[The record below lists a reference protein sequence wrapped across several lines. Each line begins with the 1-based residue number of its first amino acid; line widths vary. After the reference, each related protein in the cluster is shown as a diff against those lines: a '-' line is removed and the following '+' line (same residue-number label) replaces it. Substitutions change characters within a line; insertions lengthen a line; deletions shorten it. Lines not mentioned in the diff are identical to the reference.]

1 MNDDTAKSEKPKARM
16 PRRRR
21 QQRLMLAALIVPA
34 LTGAIGLAVIAIG
47 QSQVYFYPPR
57 ELPSPAELDG
67 RTVRLGGMVVEGSIE
82 QGLETDVSFRV
93 TDYVETVTVVTSDML
108 PGLFGENQGVVVQG
122 TLAADGTFIAARVMA
137 KHDENYM
144 PAEVADAL
152 EESGRLE
159 EYKEKGLV
167 EQDR

>member
-1 MNDDTAKSEKPKARM
+1 M

-57 ELPSPAELDG
+57 DLPSASELGG
-67 RTVRLGGMVVEGSIE
+67 RTVRLGGMVVEGSIQ
-82 QGLETDVSFRV
+82 QGLETDTSFKV
-93 TDYVETVTVVTSDML
+93 TDYEKTVTVVTSDML

-122 TLAADGTFIAARVMA
+122 TLAQDGTFVAARVMA

-152 EESGRLE
+152 EDSGRLE
-159 EYKEKGLV
+159 DYKNKGLV
-167 EQDR
+167 D

>member
-1 MNDDTAKSEKPKARM
+1 MTDNDTTETGTTAKKKM

-21 QQRLMLAALIVPA
+21 QQRLMLAALLIPT

-57 ELPSPAELDG
+57 DLPSPAELAG
-67 RTVRLGGMVVEGSIE
+67 RTVRIGGMVVEGSIA
-82 QGLETDVSFRV
+82 QGAGTEVSFGV
-93 TDYVETVTVVTSDML
+93 TDYEKTVTVSTSDML

-122 TLAADGTFIAARVMA
+122 TLAEDGTFIASRVMA

-144 PAEVADAL
+144 PAEVVDAL
-152 EESGRLE
+152 KESGRLE
-159 EYKEKGLV
+159 HYQEEGLV
-167 EQDR
+167 D

>member
-1 MNDDTAKSEKPKARM
+1 M

-34 LTGAIGLAVIAIG
+34 LTGAIGLTVIAIG

-57 ELPSPAELDG
+57 DLPAPEELDG
-67 RTVRLGGMVVEGSIE
+67 RIVRIGGMVVEGSIR
-82 QGLETDVSFRV
+82 QGADVETRFQV
-93 TDYVETVTVVTSDML
+93 TDYTRTVTVSTDEML

-122 TLAADGTFIAARVMA
+122 TLSDDGTFIAQRVMA

-152 EESGRLE
+152 EDSGRLE
-159 EYKEKGLV
+159 EYREQGLV
-167 EQDR
+167 D

>member
-1 MNDDTAKSEKPKARM
+1 MTDAPKRKM

-57 ELPSPAELDG
+57 DLPAAEALDG
-67 RTVRLGGMVVEGSIE
+67 RTVRLGGMVVEGSIK
-82 QGLETDVSFRV
+82 QGDGTDVSFQV
-93 TDYVETVTVVTSDML
+93 TDYIETVTVVTSDML
-108 PGLFGENQGVVVQG
+108 PGLFGDNQGVVVQG
-122 TLAADGTFIAARVMA
+122 TLGPDGTFIASRVMA

-152 EESGRLE
+152 EESGRLNA
-159 EYKEKGLV
+159 YKERGLV
-167 EQDR
+167 ESE